1 MNYSLQIYGFYDSL
15 RTVIPQNT
23 QIMAFSGDCCLSI
36 NTMDEERTSAWC
48 IPWWRNEW
56 RFPQTTWLWKIHS
69 ENGSN
74 SRRITGPFEV
84 SGDKFG
90 CQIITWYEA
99 QQEGYVSTNLRQ
111 IAVIDAISERHSDV
125 MIQHGSYLNTM
136 AAIFSWLMI
145 TDGNSIPYAK
155 ERILS
160 EGYWIWRHHYRG
172 PWSSWL
178 KVFDDYRTG
187 FSDQDR
193 PARSVERWTSHILF
207 PITTDEYPNVIQHEI
222 CPGGTH
228 VHRNSDSNRIACDR
242 IRWTLNGS
250 V

>member
-1 MNYSLQIYGFYDSL
+1 MNYSLQIYGFYNSL

-69 ENGSN
+69 ENGNN

-90 CQIITWYEA
+90 CQIITWYKA
-99 QQEGYVSTNLRQ
+99 QQEEYTSTNLRQ
-111 IAVIDAISERHSDV
+111 IAVIDAISERHPDM
-125 MIQHGSYLNTM
+125 MIPHGSYLNTL
-136 AAIFSWLMI
+136 ATTFSWLMI

-155 ERILS
+155 ERIPVRRVLNLKTPLS
-160 EGYWIWRHHYRG
+160 GAMIAMIESVRWLPYRILRSRPTG
-172 PWSSWL
+172 KDQL
-178 KVFDDYRTG
+178 KDGHLTYC
-187 FSDQDR
+187 S
-193 PARSVERWTSHILF
+193 P
-207 PITTDEYPNVIQHEI
+207 
-222 CPGGTH
+222 
-228 VHRNSDSNRIACDR
+228 
-242 IRWTLNGS
+242 
-250 V
+250 